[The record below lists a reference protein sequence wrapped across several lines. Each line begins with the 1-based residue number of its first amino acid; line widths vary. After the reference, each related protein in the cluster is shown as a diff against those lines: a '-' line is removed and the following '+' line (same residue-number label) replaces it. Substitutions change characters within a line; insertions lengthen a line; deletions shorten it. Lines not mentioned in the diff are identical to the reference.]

1 MQFLYYNVPEIGI
14 VYVNDYG
21 ENISDL
27 GIAANFDIIK
37 NLQEKVIEVKK
48 VNTLCDI
55 TTMMLTIAS
64 LFLLVFRRAKLDS
77 RILAL

>member
-1 MQFLYYNVPEIGI
+1 VQFLYYNVPEIGI